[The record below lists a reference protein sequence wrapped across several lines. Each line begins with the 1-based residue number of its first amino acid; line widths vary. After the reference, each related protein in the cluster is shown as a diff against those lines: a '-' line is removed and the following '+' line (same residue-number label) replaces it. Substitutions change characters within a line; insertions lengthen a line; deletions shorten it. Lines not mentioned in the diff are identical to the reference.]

1 VFIAAAMPAT
11 AGDVC
16 MEAAAAASPALAMPP
31 MPEPGARPEPDAAAA
46 PGEDGEP
53 VCITMSS
60 CAGKSPDLSSG
71 SACFVQGWR
80 LLSSLVVFGYFM
92 SECVLR

>member
-1 VFIAAAMPAT
+1 MDSRDNYSSETKALQGVAKDLGVAA
-11 AGDVC
+11 
-16 MEAAAAASPALAMPP
+16 ESL
-31 MPEPGARPEPDAAAA
+31 RRWR
-46 PGEDGEP
+46 